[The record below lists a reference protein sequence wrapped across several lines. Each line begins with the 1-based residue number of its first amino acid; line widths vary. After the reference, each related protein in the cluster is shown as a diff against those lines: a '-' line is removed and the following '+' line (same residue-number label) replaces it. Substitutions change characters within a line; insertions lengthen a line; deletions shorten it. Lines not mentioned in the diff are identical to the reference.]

1 MKKITDNK
9 IFWAITALILS
20 FVFWLYVTSVEN
32 DNIRQTFRG
41 VRVELAGE
49 SLLRDSKNLVVTDL
63 STNTVSIE
71 LVGPRRVVAS
81 LSSEDL
87 AAQIDVSKLSQS
99 AYASMQY
106 TVSYPSRIDTSGIS
120 VTRKVPDTI
129 NFTVSKLNSKSIP
142 VRGSFDGSIADGYT
156 AQPVTFEPSE
166 ITVSGPDAFL
176 RNISYA
182 WVSFSAIDVSTTYSI
197 ETGITLMTAE
207 DEPAVTDGVTCSVD
221 VVKATLPILEMK
233 ELPLTVNLIYGA
245 GANESNTKVSIEP
258 ESITLAGDSAI
269 LDAMN
274 NIPVA
279 TISLADFNATY
290 SYSYP
295 ISFDNSLINV
305 EGITEAEVE
314 VEIIGLE
321 SRNFTVRNIQ
331 CRGVTE
337 GYEAEVLSKALTVKL
352 RGTPESLAKVT
363 SEDLVAIADLSDYDI
378 TTGSNIVNVRIQV
391 DGALDVGAI
400 GGPYTIMVDIQKSS

>member
-1 MKKITDNK
+1 MKKITDSK

-32 DNIRQTFRG
+32 DTVRQTFRG

-49 SLLRDSKNLVVTDL
+49 ALLRDSKNLVVTDL

-71 LVGPRRVVAS
+71 VVGPRRVVSA

-87 AAQIDVSKLSQS
+87 SAQIDVSKLSQS

-106 TVSYPSRIDTSGIS
+106 TVSYPGRVDTSGIT

-129 NFTVSKLNSKSIP
+129 NFTVSKLNSKSVP
-142 VRGSFDGSIADGYT
+142 VRGSFDGSIAEGYT
-156 AQPVTFEPSE
+156 AEPVNFEPSE
-166 ITVSGPDAFL
+166 ITVSGPDAYL

-182 WVSFSAIDVSTTYSI
+182 WVSFSALDVSSSYSI
-197 ETGITLMTAE
+197 ETGFTLMTAE
-207 DEPAVTDGVTCSVD
+207 DEPAGTDGITCSAD

-233 ELPLTVNLIYGA
+233 ELPLTVNLIYA
-245 GANESNTKVSIEP
+245 SGANENNTKVTIEP
-258 ESITLAGDSAI
+258 ESITLAGDSAV
-269 LDAMN
+269 LNAMN

-279 TISLADFNATY
+279 SISLADFNSTY
-290 SYSYP
+290 SYVYP

-305 EGITEAEVE
+305 EGITEAKVQI
-314 VEIIGLE
+314 EIMGLE
-321 SRNFTVRNIQ
+321 SKNFTVRNIQ

-352 RGTPESLAKVT
+352 RGTPEVLAKVST
-363 SEDLVAIADLSDYDI
+363 EDIVAIADLTDYDI

-400 GGPYTIMVDIQKSS
+400 GGPYTIMVDIQKIS

>member
-1 MKKITDNK
+1 MKKITDSK
-9 IFWAITALILS
+9 VFWAITALILS

-49 SLLRDSKNLVVTDL
+49 SLLRDSKGLVVTGL

-71 LVGPRRVVAS
+71 IVGPRRTVSS

-129 NFTVSKLNSKSIP
+129 NFTVSKLNTKSIP
-142 VRGSFDGSIADGYT
+142 IRGSFDGSIAEGYT

-182 WVSFSAIDVSTTYSI
+182 WVSFSALDVSTTYSI
-197 ETGITLMTAE
+197 ETGFTLMTAE
-207 DEPAVTDGVTCSVD
+207 DGPADTDGISCSTD

-233 ELPLTVNLIYGA
+233 ELPLTVNLIYGS
-245 GANESNTKVSIEP
+245 GANESNTKVTIEP
-258 ESITLAGDSAI
+258 DSITLAGDSAI

-279 TISLADFNATY
+279 TISLSDFNATY
-290 SYSYP
+290 SYTYP

-305 EGITEAEVE
+305 EGITEADVK
-314 VEIIGLE
+314 VEIVGLE

-331 CRGVTE
+331 CRGVTD

-352 RGTPESLAKVT
+352 RGAPEVLAKVT
-363 SEDLVAIADLSDYDI
+363 PEDIVAIADLSDYDI

-400 GGPYTIMVDIQKSS
+400 GGPYTIMVDIQKNS

>member
-197 ETGITLMTAE
+197 ETGITLMNAE

>member
-1 MKKITDNK
+1 MKKITDSK

-49 SLLRDSKNLVVTDL
+49 SLLRDSKSLVVTGL

-71 LVGPRRVVAS
+71 LVGPRRVVSS

-129 NFTVSKLNSKSIP
+129 NFTVSKLNTKSIP
-142 VRGSFDGSIADGYT
+142 VRGSFDGSIAGGYT

-207 DEPAVTDGVTCSVD
+207 DEPAGTDGVTCSTD

-245 GANESNTKVSIEP
+245 GANESNTKVSVEP

-290 SYSYP
+290 SYTYP

-305 EGITEAEVE
+305 EGITEAEVK

-321 SRNFTVRNIQ
+321 NRNFTVRNIQ

-337 GYEAEVLSKALTVKL
+337 GYEAEILSKALTVKL
-352 RGTPESLAKVT
+352 RGTPESLAKIT

>member
-1 MKKITDNK
+1 MKKITDSK

-49 SLLRDSKNLVVTDL
+49 SLLRDSKSLVVTGL

-71 LVGPRRVVAS
+71 LVGPRRVVSS

-142 VRGSFDGSIADGYT
+142 VRGSFDGSIAGGYT

-197 ETGITLMTAE
+197 ETGFTLMTAE
-207 DEPAVTDGVTCSVD
+207 DEPAGTDGVTCSTD

-245 GANESNTKVSIEP
+245 GANESNTKVSVEP

-305 EGITEAEVE
+305 EGITEAEVK

-321 SRNFTVRNIQ
+321 NRNFTVRNIQ

-352 RGTPESLAKVT
+352 RGTPESLAKIT
-363 SEDLVAIADLSDYDI
+363 SENLVAIADLSDYDI

>member
-1 MKKITDNK
+1 MKKITDSK

-49 SLLRDSKNLVVTDL
+49 SLLRDSKNMVVTGL

-71 LVGPRRVVAS
+71 LVGPRRVVSS

-142 VRGSFDGSIADGYT
+142 IRGSFDGSIAEGYT
-156 AQPVTFEPSE
+156 ARPVTFEPSE
-166 ITVSGPDAFL
+166 LAVSGPDAFL
-176 RNISYA
+176 RNLSYA

-197 ETGITLMTAE
+197 ETGFTLMTAE
-207 DEPAVTDGVTCSVD
+207 DEPAVTDGITCSTD

-245 GANESNTKVSIEP
+245 GANESNTKVSVEP

-290 SYSYP
+290 SYTYP

-305 EGITEAEVE
+305 EGITEAEVK

>member
-1 MKKITDNK
+1 MKKITDSK
-9 IFWAITALILS
+9 VFWAITALILS

-49 SLLRDSKNLVVTDL
+49 SLLRDSKGLVVTGL
-63 STNTVSIE
+63 STNTVRIE
-71 LVGPRRVVAS
+71 IVGPRRTVSS

-129 NFTVSKLNSKSIP
+129 NFTVSKLNTKSIP
-142 VRGSFDGSIADGYT
+142 IRGSFDGSIAEGYT

-182 WVSFSAIDVSTTYSI
+182 WVSFSALDVSTTYSI
-197 ETGITLMTAE
+197 ETGFTLMTAE
-207 DEPAVTDGVTCSVD
+207 DEPADTDGINCSTD

-233 ELPLTVNLIYGA
+233 ELPLTVNLIYGS
-245 GANESNTKVSIEP
+245 GANESNTKVTIEP
-258 ESITLAGDSAI
+258 DSITLAGDSAI

-279 TISLADFNATY
+279 TISLSDFNATY
-290 SYSYP
+290 SYTYP

-305 EGITEAEVE
+305 EGITEADVK
-314 VEIIGLE
+314 VEIVGLE

-331 CRGVTE
+331 CRGVTD

-352 RGTPESLAKVT
+352 RGAPEVLAKVT
-363 SEDLVAIADLSDYDI
+363 PEDIVAIADLSDYDI

-400 GGPYTIMVDIQKSS
+400 GGPYTIMVDIQKNS

>member
-1 MKKITDNK
+1 MKRITDSK
-9 IFWAITALILS
+9 IFWAVTALILS

-49 SLLRDSKNLVVTDL
+49 SLLRESKNLVVTGL

-71 LVGPRRVVAS
+71 VVGPRRVVAA

-106 TVSYPSRIDTSGIS
+106 TVSYPGKVDTSGIS

-129 NFTVSKLNSKSIP
+129 NFTVSKLNSKSVP
-142 VRGSFDGSIADGYT
+142 VRGSFDGSIAEGYT
-156 AQPVTFEPSE
+156 AEPVSFEPSE
-166 ITVSGPDAFL
+166 ITVSGPDAYL

-182 WVSFSAIDVSTTYSI
+182 WVSFSAMNVSASYSI
-197 ETGITLMTAE
+197 ETGFTLMTAE
-207 DEPAVTDGVTCSVD
+207 DEPADTDSITCSAD

-233 ELPLTVNLIYGA
+233 ELPLTVNLIYA
-245 GANESNTKVSIEP
+245 SGANENNTKVTIEP
-258 ESITLAGDSAI
+258 ESITLAGDSAV
-269 LDAMN
+269 LNAMN
-274 NIPVA
+274 NIPIA
-279 TISLADFNATY
+279 SISLADFNSTY
-290 SYSYP
+290 SYVYP
-295 ISFDNSLINV
+295 ISYDNSLINV
-305 EGITEAEVE
+305 EGITEAEVK

-321 SRNFTVRNIQ
+321 SKNFTVRNIQ

-337 GYEAEVLSKALTVKL
+337 GYEADVLSKALTVKL
-352 RGTPESLAKVT
+352 RGTPEVLAKVST
-363 SEDLVAIADLSDYDI
+363 EDIVAIADLSDYDI

-400 GGPYTIMVDIQKSS
+400 GGPYTIMVDIQKIS

>member
-1 MKKITDNK
+1 MKKITDSK

-49 SLLRDSKNLVVTDL
+49 SLLRDSKSLVVTGL

-71 LVGPRRVVAS
+71 LVGPRRVVSS

-142 VRGSFDGSIADGYT
+142 VRGSFDGSIAGGYT

-207 DEPAVTDGVTCSVD
+207 DEPAVTDGVTCSTD

-245 GANESNTKVSIEP
+245 GANESNTKVSVEP

-290 SYSYP
+290 SYTYP

-305 EGITEAEVE
+305 EGITEAEVK

-321 SRNFTVRNIQ
+321 NRNFTVRNIQ

-352 RGTPESLAKVT
+352 RGTPESLAKIT
-363 SEDLVAIADLSDYDI
+363 SENLVAIADLSDYDI

>member
-1 MKKITDNK
+1 MKKITDSK

-49 SLLRDSKNLVVTDL
+49 SLLRDSKSLVVTGL

-71 LVGPRRVVAS
+71 LVGPRRVVSS

-142 VRGSFDGSIADGYT
+142 VRGSFDGSIAGGYT

-197 ETGITLMTAE
+197 ETGFTLMTAE
-207 DEPAVTDGVTCSVD
+207 DEPAGTDGVTCSTD

-245 GANESNTKVSIEP
+245 GANESNTKVSVEP
-258 ESITLAGDSAI
+258 ESIILAGDSAI

-290 SYSYP
+290 SYTYP

-305 EGITEAEVE
+305 EGITEAEVK

-321 SRNFTVRNIQ
+321 NRNFTVRNIQ

-352 RGTPESLAKVT
+352 RGTPESLAKIT

>member
-1 MKKITDNK
+1 MKKITDSK

-49 SLLRDSKNLVVTDL
+49 SLLRDSKSLVVTGL

-71 LVGPRRVVAS
+71 LVGPRRVVSS

-142 VRGSFDGSIADGYT
+142 VRGSFDGSIAGGYT

-197 ETGITLMTAE
+197 ETGFTLMTAE
-207 DEPAVTDGVTCSVD
+207 DEPAGTDGVTCSTD

-245 GANESNTKVSIEP
+245 GANESNTKVSVEP

-290 SYSYP
+290 SYTYP

-305 EGITEAEVE
+305 EGITEAEVK

-321 SRNFTVRNIQ
+321 NRNFTVRNIQ

-352 RGTPESLAKVT
+352 RGTPESLAKIT

>member
-1 MKKITDNK
+1 MKKITDSK

-49 SLLRDSKNLVVTDL
+49 SLLRDSKSLVVTGL

-71 LVGPRRVVAS
+71 LVGPRRVVSS

-142 VRGSFDGSIADGYT
+142 VRGSFDGSIAGGYT

-207 DEPAVTDGVTCSVD
+207 DEPAGTDGVTCSTD

-245 GANESNTKVSIEP
+245 GANESNTKVSVEP

-290 SYSYP
+290 SYTYP

-305 EGITEAEVE
+305 EGITEAEVK

-321 SRNFTVRNIQ
+321 NRNFTVRNIQ

-352 RGTPESLAKVT
+352 RGTPESLAKIT
-363 SEDLVAIADLSDYDI
+363 SENLVAIADLSDYDI

>member
-1 MKKITDNK
+1 MKKITDSK

-49 SLLRDSKNLVVTDL
+49 SLLRDSKSLVVTGL

-71 LVGPRRVVAS
+71 LVGPRRVVSS

-142 VRGSFDGSIADGYT
+142 VRGSFDGSIAGGYT

-197 ETGITLMTAE
+197 ETGFTLMTAE
-207 DEPAVTDGVTCSVD
+207 DEPAVTDGVTCSTD

-245 GANESNTKVSIEP
+245 GANESNTKVSVEP

-290 SYSYP
+290 SYTYP

-305 EGITEAEVE
+305 EGITEAEVK

-321 SRNFTVRNIQ
+321 NRNFTVRNIQ

-352 RGTPESLAKVT
+352 RGTPESLAKIT
-363 SEDLVAIADLSDYDI
+363 SENLVAIADLSDYDI

>member
-1 MKKITDNK
+1 MKKITDSK

-32 DNIRQTFRG
+32 DTVRQTFRG

-49 SLLRDSKNLVVTDL
+49 ALLRDSKNLVVTGL

-71 LVGPRRVVAS
+71 VVGPRRVVSA

-87 AAQIDVSKLSQS
+87 SAQIDVSKLSQS

-106 TVSYPSRIDTSGIS
+106 TVSYPGRVDTSGIT

-129 NFTVSKLNSKSIP
+129 NFTVSKLNSKSVP
-142 VRGSFDGSIADGYT
+142 VRGSFDGSIAEGYT
-156 AQPVTFEPSE
+156 AEPVSFEPSE
-166 ITVSGPDAFL
+166 ITVSGPDAYL

-182 WVSFSAIDVSTTYSI
+182 WVSFSALDVSSSYSI
-197 ETGITLMTAE
+197 ETGFTLMTAE
-207 DEPAVTDGVTCSVD
+207 DEPAGTDGITCSAD

-233 ELPLTVNLIYGA
+233 ELPLTVNLIYA
-245 GANESNTKVSIEP
+245 SGANENNTKVTIEP
-258 ESITLAGDSAI
+258 ESITLAGDSAV
-269 LDAMN
+269 LNAMN
-274 NIPVA
+274 NIPIA
-279 TISLADFNATY
+279 SISLADFNSTY
-290 SYSYP
+290 SYVYP

-305 EGITEAEVE
+305 EGITEAKVQ
-314 VEIIGLE
+314 VEILGLE
-321 SRNFTVRNIQ
+321 SKNFTVRNIQ

-352 RGTPESLAKVT
+352 RGTPEVLAKVST
-363 SEDLVAIADLSDYDI
+363 EDIVAIADLTDYDI

-400 GGPYTIMVDIQKSS
+400 GGPYTIMVDIQKIS